1 MFVVVFLLASF
12 AFADGSN
19 SLKISA
25 GTMSIGGRFT
35 IPFKYDS
42 VGFYEIT
49 FQEETEF
56 SYFVADSVRLIGAI
70 EVAGR
75 LTRSFRS
82 DGFVPPTVNWGAK
95 IGADYIF
102 DLKGSLYPYV
112 GLKGGFRVLNGD
124 FGGTLGLAEISAGI
138 LWALN
143 DKVALS
149 FGIPLEMTFGGE
161 TGFKSLQI
169 TPGFLG
175 LTGFF

>member
-1 MFVVVFLLASF
+1 MFVAISLVASSSF
-12 AFADGSN
+12 ADAVAG
-19 SLKISA
+19 LKISA
-25 GTMSIGGRFT
+25 GSMSIGGRFT

-42 VGFYEIT
+42 VGFYEIA

-56 SYFVADSVRLIGAI
+56 SYFVADSVRLVGAV

-82 DGFVPPTVNWGAK
+82 DGFVPPKVSWGTK
-95 IGADYIF
+95 LGADYVF
-102 DLKGSLYPYV
+102 DLKGSIYPYV
-112 GLKGGFRVLNGD
+112 GLRGGFRVLNDD
-124 FGGTLGLAEISAGI
+124 FAGILGLAEISAGI

-143 DKVALS
+143 DNVALS
-149 FGIPLEMTFGGE
+149 FGLPLEMTFGPA
-161 TGFKSLQI
+161 TGFKSVQI